1 MEVVNSLTI
10 ESTVER
16 VEVGRITMR
25 LAPASEICLET
36 RFLMLPIRERIRMI
50 EATPMAI
57 PRQVR
62 KERVR
67 LRFREDLARA

>member
-1 MEVVNSLTI
+1 VEVVNSETM

-16 VEVGRITMR
+16 VEEGRTTMR
-25 LAPASEICLET
+25 LPPILET
-36 RFLMLPIRERIRMI
+36 WEETREEMLPMSERMRTI
-50 EATPMAI
+50 EATPTEM

-67 LRFREDLARA
+67 LRLREDLASS